1 MILNQSIF
9 AMEKQPIKTEFTF
22 KMFEIL
28 GGLWLTGCIKTAA
41 ELNIADLLASGPKTI
56 SFLAEKTQSH
66 EAQLYRVMRALCGAG
81 IFEESE
87 NRTFALNDFGAALQ
101 TDVPGTAKNF
111 VLTIMNEHF
120 SCYGE
125 LTYAV
130 RTGKIP
136 FEHIYGKDMWGFY
149 KEFPEMG
156 ENFGKGM
163 TGMSGMELKGIIENY
178 DFKPYKKIVDVGG
191 GNGVMIHTILNNAPE
206 SSGIIFDEAH
216 VIEKTITMIPE
227 NLKGRCSVAIGSF
240 FNEVPQGADLYTM
253 KWILHDWNDEKCIQ
267 ILKNCYNAMPKGARL
282 LIIDAV
288 IPDDSLN
295 KPHIA
300 KLLDIVMLACLTG
313 KERTLSEFKMII
325 EKAGLQFNRLIH
337 IGTDAKSIIECEK
350 I

>member
-1 MILNQSIF
+1 MITI
-9 AMEKQPIKTEFTF
+9 EKQPVKPEFTF

-28 GGLWLTGCIKTAA
+28 GGLWLTGCVKTAA
-41 ELNIADLLASGPKTI
+41 ELNIADLLASGPMTI
-56 SFLAEKTQSH
+56 SKLAEETQSH
-66 EAQLYRVMRALCGAG
+66 EIQLYRVMRALSGAG

-101 TDVPGTAKNF
+101 TNVPGTAKNF

-120 SCYGE
+120 PGYGD

-130 RTGKIP
+130 QTGKIP
-136 FEHIYGKDMWGFY
+136 FEHIHGKDLWGFY
-149 KEFPEMG
+149 KEYPEIG

-178 DFKPYKKIVDVGG
+178 DFKPYHKIVDIGG
-191 GNGVMIHTILNNAPE
+191 GNGVMIHTILNNTPD
-206 SSGIIFDEAH
+206 SFGIIFDEAN
-216 VIEKTITMIPE
+216 VIEKTVKMIPE
-227 NLKGRCSVAIGSF
+227 NLKERCSVAIGSF
-240 FNEVPQGADLYTM
+240 FDRVPEGADLYTM
-253 KWILHDWNDEKCIQ
+253 KWIIHDWSDDECVQ
-267 ILKNCYNAMPKGARL
+267 ILKNCYNAMPKGAKL

-295 KPHIA
+295 KPHMA

-325 EKAGLQFNRLIH
+325 ERAGLQFNRLVH
-337 IGTDAKSIIECEK
+337 IGTEAKSIIECEK
-350 I
+350 L

>member
-1 MILNQSIF
+1 MIT
-9 AMEKQPIKTEFTF
+9 MEKLPVKPEFTF

-41 ELNIADLLASGPKTI
+41 ELNIADLLASGPKAI
-56 SFLAEKTQSH
+56 AVLAEETQSH
-66 EAQLYRVMRALCGAG
+66 ETQLYRIMRALAGAG

-87 NRTFALNDFGAALQ
+87 NKTFALNDFGAALQ

-120 SCYGE
+120 SGYGD

-136 FEHIYGKDMWGFY
+136 FEHIHGKDLWGFY
-149 KEFPEMG
+149 KEYPEIG

-178 DFKPYKKIVDVGG
+178 DFKPYKKMVDIGG
-191 GNGVMIHTILNNAPE
+191 GNGVMIHTILNNAPD
-206 SSGIIFDEAH
+206 STGIIFDEAN
-216 VIEKTITMIPE
+216 VIEKTIRMIPD
-227 NLKGRCSVAIGSF
+227 NLKERCFVATGSF
-240 FNEVPQGADLYTM
+240 FEEVPQGADLYTM
-253 KWILHDWNDEKCIQ
+253 KWIMHDWSDDECVQ
-267 ILKNCYNAMPKGARL
+267 ILQNCYNAMPKGAKV

-300 KLLDIVMLACLTG
+300 KLLDIVMMACLTG
-313 KERTLSEFKMII
+313 KERSLSEFKIII
-325 EKAGLQFNRLIH
+325 ERAGLQFNRLVH
-337 IGTDAKSIIECEK
+337 IGTEAKSIIECEK
-350 I
+350 P

>member
-1 MILNQSIF
+1 MIT
-9 AMEKQPIKTEFTF
+9 MEKLPVKPEFTF

-41 ELNIADLLASGPKTI
+41 ELNIADLLASGPKAI
-56 SFLAEKTQSH
+56 AVLAEETQSH
-66 EAQLYRVMRALCGAG
+66 ETQLYRIMRALAGAG

-87 NRTFALNDFGAALQ
+87 NKTFALNDFGAALQ

-120 SCYGE
+120 PGYGD

-136 FEHIYGKDMWGFY
+136 FEHIHGKDLWGFY
-149 KEFPEMG
+149 KEYPEIG

-178 DFKPYKKIVDVGG
+178 DFKPYKKMVDIGG
-191 GNGVMIHTILNNAPE
+191 GNGVMIHTILNNAPD
-206 SSGIIFDEAH
+206 STGIIFDEAN
-216 VIEKTITMIPE
+216 VIEKTIRMIPD
-227 NLKGRCSVAIGSF
+227 NLKERCFVATGSF
-240 FNEVPQGADLYTM
+240 FEEVPQGADLYTM
-253 KWILHDWNDEKCIQ
+253 KWIMHDWSDDECVQ
-267 ILKNCYNAMPKGARL
+267 ILQNCYNAMPKGAKV

-300 KLLDIVMLACLTG
+300 KLLDIVMMACLTG
-313 KERTLSEFKMII
+313 KERSLSEFKIII
-325 EKAGLQFNRLIH
+325 ERAGLQFNRLVH
-337 IGTDAKSIIECEK
+337 IGTEAKSIIECEK
-350 I
+350 P

>member
-1 MILNQSIF
+1 MI
-9 AMEKQPIKTEFTF
+9 MEKQSIKPEFTF
-22 KMFEIL
+22 KMFEML

-41 ELNIADLLASGPKTI
+41 ELSIADWLASGPKTI
-56 SFLAEKTQSH
+56 SFLAEQTQSH
-66 EAQLYRVMRALCGAG
+66 EGQLYRVMRALCGAG

-87 NRTFALNDFGAALQ
+87 NKTFILNDFGAALQ

-120 SCYGE
+120 PGYGE

-130 RTGKIP
+130 QTGKIP
-136 FEHIYGKDMWGFY
+136 FERIHGKDLWGFY
-149 KEFPEMG
+149 KEFPETG

-178 DFKPYKKIVDVGG
+178 DFKPYKKIVDIGG
-191 GNGVMIHTILNNAPE
+191 SNGVMIHTILNNAPQ
-206 SSGIIFDEAH
+206 SSGIIFDEAN

-227 NLKGRCSVAIGSF
+227 NLNERCSTAIGSF
-240 FNEVPQGADLYTM
+240 FDEVPQGADLYTM
-253 KWILHDWNDEKCIQ
+253 KWILHDWNDDKCVQ
-267 ILKNCYNAMPKGARL
+267 ILKNCYNAMPKGAKL

-313 KERTLSEFKMII
+313 KERTLSEFKMLI
-325 EKAGLQFNRLIH
+325 EKAGLHFTQIIH